1 MRAKCIWSALF
12 FLLLAFG
19 SVRLPAQE
27 TTGGLQ
33 GTLKDP
39 TGAVVPG
46 AKVQVTGTTLVGNK
60 ELQTDSSGYY
70 HFANLPP
77 GTYNITVI
85 AKGFKELKR
94 AGVDVGVG
102 HLPTVDLTLEI
113 GAVSELVEVEA
124 TAPVVDVTTT
134 QNLSNVTNDVI
145 ENVPH
150 GYSYQSVIQF
160 APMARNEPLAGYT
173 HLGIASGGTGG
184 SLPGSTGNGLQ
195 YGFSIGGSGD
205 SENSYL
211 IEGQDTE
218 QLSGGYSKANVPFQF
233 IQEVE
238 IKTSG
243 IEAEYGGALG
253 GVANVVMKKGSSQYH
268 GEFFTS
274 YESDGLDADNNSIYL
289 RYDPNSPGNPA
300 FGQDAAAQQYFPRKD
315 HFRIVQP
322 GFTLGGPILKDRL
335 WFFLGFAPQFSTL
348 AKTVNFNQAG
358 SPAGNV
364 GPQYFTQDTQQYYGT
379 ARLDASLTQKI
390 RVYASWL
397 DQYARQTGASLTS
410 ATNPLISDPV
420 TPESSFV
427 NTAIL
432 SPLTAYSHGLGW
444 VAPNSTYNFGADIT
458 LTPQIV
464 STTRFG
470 YFFENYR
477 DFGWQTQTPDLHWQT
492 SGVGASDNLGNP
504 LPLALAKPH
513 GTDTAPST
521 QSLTSFNSNKHYQF
535 NQDVGFFKSGWL
547 GTHSIKVGYQ
557 LNHLVNT
564 IYQDY
569 NSPFAFVYSGA
580 GTNYGALTATGAANC
595 ALLVAKY
602 GFCAG
607 QYGYLQ
613 VQDFATILPSP
624 ASDWNHAFYVQDA
637 WNIGHG
643 LTFNVGLRIE
653 KETLP
658 PPGGLN
664 IRAIDFGWGDKVAPR
679 LGVAWDPTGRGK
691 MKAFFS
697 YGVVN
702 DVMKLLLAQS
712 SWGSQ
717 AFETCSY
724 ALGPNGTGGFNPADI
739 NLVFKNGRACPTAAP
754 NVGANFVGGS
764 TPASLIDSNTGV
776 SLIENVNLRPGEP
789 VAPGLKPYR
798 QHEFVAG
805 WDYEISKDWAFEAR
819 YDRRRLDHV
828 IEDAS
833 LDDPTWFEIYAVVN
847 PGEGVNSTLDG
858 YASFLQSLGQGFLV
872 NLPAPPFFQFNGSGT
887 FGTCP
892 TCPPMPKAVR
902 NYDGVEFRLTR
913 KASKHWAGMFSYTW
927 SRLWGN
933 YSGLTTTDQSDGF
946 AAGRN
951 SPDTSRAFD
960 EPFFYFGAD
969 GKSNNGPLPTDR
981 PSTLKGNVYY
991 SLPWKGMTTTFGLFQ
1006 DAYQGTPLGT
1016 YGDVSS
1022 VLGNIPLEAV
1032 YLFGRGK
1039 WADVTSDASGNVTF
1053 GTPRDRRTPWFT
1065 QTDLQ
1070 VKHSFHVNKNNE
1082 AQVLSFAANVTNLL
1096 NQHSVVQYYQGFN
1109 SLNFGTALVP
1119 GLVNGAPVSPFG
1131 SGAAFYNLVE
1141 HGYNPQQ
1148 WVNGANVNGVPF
1160 VWNNGT
1166 ATVNGTPV
1174 DTTLKPCSA
1183 ANAVCVPRM
1192 IESSWYGQPSQ
1203 YQLQRNLRFVLS
1215 FTF

>member
-1 MRAKCIWSALF
+1 MRAKYIWSALF
-12 FLLLAFG
+12 LLLLAFG

-46 AKVQVTGTTLVGNK
+46 AKVEVTGTTLVGNK

-77 GTYNITVI
+77 GTYNITVT

-195 YGFSIGGSGD
+195 VGYSIGGSGD

-211 IEGQDTE
+211 VEGQDTA
-218 QLSGGYSKANVPFQF
+218 QNSGGYSKANVPFQF

-238 IKTSG
+238 LKTSG

-253 GVANVVMKKGSSQYH
+253 GVVNVIMKKGSNQFH

-274 YESDGLDADNNSIYL
+274 YESDGLDSDNNTIYL
-289 RYDPNSPGNPA
+289 RYDPNSTGNRA
-300 FGQDAAAQQYFPRKD
+300 LGQDAASQEYNPKKD

-322 GFTLGGPILKDRL
+322 GFTIGGPILKDRL
-335 WFFLGFAPQFSTL
+335 WFFAGFAPQFNTL
-348 AKTVNFNQAG
+348 AKTVNFGALDGGAG
-358 SPAGNV
+358 E
-364 GPQYFTQDTQQYYGT
+364 QYFTQDTQQYYGT
-379 ARLDASLTQKI
+379 ARLDFALTQKI
-390 RVYASWL
+390 RLYASWL
-397 DQYARQTGASLTS
+397 YQYARQTGASLTS

-420 TPESSFV
+420 PSEAGFL
-427 NTAIL
+427 NTATLGPL
-432 SPLTAYSHGLGW
+432 SAYSHGLGW
-444 VAPNSTYNFGADIT
+444 SAPNSTYNFGADVS

-470 YFFENYR
+470 YFFENYH
-477 DFGWQTQTPDLHWQT
+477 DFGWQTQTPDLHWNT
-492 SGVGASDNLGNP
+492 SGVGANDNLGNA
-504 LPLALAKPH
+504 LPVALALPH
-513 GTDTAPST
+513 GTDTAAST
-521 QSLTSFNSNKHYQF
+521 QSLTSFNSNKHYQV
-535 NQDVGFFKSGWL
+535 NQDVAFFKGGWL
-547 GTHSIKVGYQ
+547 GAHNIKAGYQ
-557 LNHLVNT
+557 LNHLTNT
-564 IYQDY
+564 IFQDY
-569 NSPFAFVYSGA
+569 NAPFAFMNPGA
-580 GTNYGALTATGAANC
+580 GVGYSPFTGTGIANC
-595 ALLVAKY
+595 AILQAKY
-602 GFCAG
+602 KTCAG
-607 QYGYLQ
+607 QYGFLQ
-613 VQDFATILPSP
+613 VQDFATILPTP
-624 ASDWNHAFYVQDA
+624 ASDWNHAFFVQDS
-637 WNIGHG
+637 WNVGHG

-658 PPGGLN
+658 APGGVN
-664 IRAIDFGWGDKVAPR
+664 VSAIDFGWGDKIAPR
-679 LGVAWDPTGRGK
+679 LGVAWDPTRTGK
-691 MKAFFS
+691 MKVFAS

-702 DVMKLLLAQS
+702 DVMKLLLAQTS
-712 SWGSQ
+712 FGAQ
-717 AFETCSY
+717 AYELCTY
-724 ALGPNGTGGFNPADI
+724 ALGPNASGTFNPADI
-739 NLVFKNGRACPTAAP
+739 NLSFVNGRACPTGTATQ
-754 NVGANFVGGS
+754 GANFASGS
-764 TPASLIDSNTGV
+764 TPKSLMDSATGV
-776 SLIENVNLRPGEP
+776 SLIENVNFRPAEP
-789 VAPGLKPYR
+789 VAPGVKPYR
-798 QHEFVAG
+798 QHEYVVG
-805 WDYEISKDWAFEAR
+805 WDYEISPSLALEVR

-833 LDDPTWFEIYAVVN
+833 LADPTLGEIYTVVN
-847 PGEGVNSTLDG
+847 PGEGVDSTLDG
-858 YASFLQSLGQGFLV
+858 YAAYLQSLGQGFLI
-872 NLPAPPFFQFNGSGT
+872 NTSPIPFEFNGSGT

-902 NYDGVEFRLTR
+902 NYDGVELRLT
-913 KASKHWAGMFSYTW
+913 KKPSKHWAGMFSYTW

-933 YSGLTTTDQSDGF
+933 YSGLTTTDQIDG
-946 AAGRN
+946 AATGRN

-960 EPFFYFGAD
+960 EPFYYFGAN
-969 GKSNNGPLPTDR
+969 GQSTNGPLPTDR
-981 PSTLKGNVYY
+981 PNTLKGNVYY
-991 SLPWKGMTTTFGLFQ
+991 SLPWKGMTTTIGLFQ
-1006 DAYQGTPLGT
+1006 FAYQGTP
-1016 YGDVSS
+1016 VSS
-1022 VLGNIPLEAV
+1022 YTDIPTTNGNIPFEAV
-1032 YLFGRGK
+1032 YLFGRDK
-1039 WADVTSDASGNVTF
+1039 WSNITTDANGNITF
-1053 GTPRDRRTPWFT
+1053 GAPVDRRTPWFM

-1082 AQVLSFAANVTNLL
+1082 AQILSFAANVTNIL
-1096 NQHSVVQYYQGFN
+1096 NNHSVVQYYAGFD
-1109 SLNFGTALVP
+1109 SLNFQTPLVP
-1119 GLVNGAPVSPFG
+1119 GLVGGAPVNLG
-1131 SGAAFYNLVE
+1131 SGAALYNLLE

-1148 WVNGANVNGVPF
+1148 WVNGNG
-1160 VWNNGT
+1160 GQ
-1166 ATVNGTPV
+1166 
-1174 DTTLKPCSA
+1174 
-1183 ANAVCVPRM
+1183 VPRV

-1203 YQLQRNLRFVLS
+1203 YQLLRSMRLVLS